1 MKRNYRRFC
10 AVLLMLCLLCGC
22 AAGNRRANLT
32 LPGEAAEAS
41 QTAAAPTVQID
52 TTQKK
57 IQETVFHLEYGELPL
72 SPLQCIT
79 ALTALDEGFLAGG
92 LTEDAA
98 ALLKGDFDAN
108 VEKLPL
114 PEGAEYLY
122 ALDKAA
128 DGSIW
133 LLSGSVPAAYFDAS
147 GRLQRQE
154 PDESGHLELTQY
166 DASLAMQETISLSMT
181 DTGRAERYVQ
191 LLALP
196 GGFCIL
202 SASFLVLLDADGQ
215 ELARQT
221 LDTDDGWRFSSMQE
235 VSGTLYALTR
245 NFFGAEEPKL
255 RKFDEETLSP
265 LESAPMNKKSMGL
278 GRALDGRLLI
288 GSEEE
293 LDAYDPETAQT
304 ETPVSMR
311 ELGVQLGAEQLIE
324 TAEGYLLYTPS
335 IDELSVL
342 RWTEGQAPVKT
353 LLSLAIVTGV
363 NPVLSPFTEML
374 QSFNRSQS
382 RYLVEY
388 TIYSE
393 KDLTDTESMELL
405 RTQIMAGQ
413 APDLYAFYS
422 NGLDSGN
429 LRPEAVG
436 VDLLPL
442 LEGEITKDSFAPN
455 LYDLLTKDGALYEL
469 PLTLE
474 VDTMLAPSR
483 FFKEPGVT
491 LDDLERARAQLPEG
505 WVALDSWNTADNLF
519 GLCVPVCIGS
529 FTDRETGACS
539 FDSKEFGDY
548 LTWCKTWGGDGST
561 PSAPE
566 TTLVQ
571 LGWISSL
578 MWLSGRGETLA
589 GLWGEPG
596 YTYIGYPTQEGT
608 GSAYRV
614 LTSLGVSG
622 QCRDMDGAREFLS
635 YCFSYLQDDALPA
648 NFALLQ
654 AEMDEYL
661 AGNRTGWWGEELK
674 ITPEDA
680 EQFYA
685 LLDAITVLAGSDAP
699 LGEILREEAAGYFA
713 DSVSLEQ
720 AQKNIQ
726 SRASVY
732 LQEQYPRVRIC
743 VRNQT
748 VSSIRFPSTAATQL
762 S

>member
-1 MKRNYRRFC
+1 MMKRNYRRFC

-92 LTEDAA
+92 LTEDDA

-128 DGSIW
+128 DGSAW

-154 PDESGHLELTQY
+154 PDESGHLELTRY

-202 SASFLVLLDADGQ
+202 SASSLVLLDADGQ

-235 VSGTLYALTR
+235 VSGALYALTR
-245 NFFGAEEPKL
+245 NFFGAEEPEL

-265 LESAPMNKKSMGL
+265 LESAPMNKKSLGI

-304 ETPVSMR
+304 ETLVSMR

-474 VDTMLAPSR
+474 VDTMLAPSH

-491 LDDLERARAQLPEG
+491 LDNLERARAQLPDG

-519 GLCVPVCIGS
+519 GLCVPVCIGA

-539 FDSKEFGDY
+539 FDSREFGDY

-622 QCRDMDGAREFLS
+622 QCRDMDGAREFLRC
-635 YCFSYLQDDALPA
+635 CFSYLQDDALPA

-654 AEMDEYL
+654 AEMDEYI

-685 LLDAITVLAGSDAP
+685 LLNSITVLAGSDAP

-713 DSVSLEQ
+713 DGVSLEQ
-720 AQKNIQ
+720 AQRNIQ
-726 SRASVY
+726 SRARVY
-732 LQEQYPRVRIC
+732 LQEQYP
-743 VRNQT
+743 
-748 VSSIRFPSTAATQL
+748 
-762 S
+762 